1 MTHRPTTDIAA
12 AFLIGAVFGIGATL
26 LMRAREEDEVEQLMR
41 KLRQVRKISLRDE
54 PPGRVVGRAAS
65 AIKERLR

>member
-1 MTHRPTTDIAA
+1 MTSRQTSDIAA

-26 LMRAREEDEVEQLMR
+26 LMRAREEDEMDQLMR
-41 KLRQVRKISLRDE
+41 KLRQVRKISLRDK
-54 PPGRVVGRAAS
+54 PPGRVIGRAAS